1 MFAVRLPTQDAR
13 SPAAAEAAT
22 VILSAPLQIRLNLV
36 MRVSRRVA
44 PWIGVSM
51 SFGRGPDAGDIELTA
66 HRHPAPFRW
75 PTWRNHLSWSVCG
88 RLSPGRAFQRIQG
101 GCRTC

>member
-44 PWIGVSM
+44 P
-51 SFGRGPDAGDIELTA
+51 
-66 HRHPAPFRW
+66 
-75 PTWRNHLSWSVCG
+75 
-88 RLSPGRAFQRIQG
+88 
-101 GCRTC
+101 